1 MKSDNL
7 QPKFIQVLEIT
18 NLNIFY
24 SVFFMLRTLM
34 QWVPLLTFILKLF
47 TWEKMVRKH
56 NLDLMSCHIYCH
68 VFSSSTD

>member
-47 TWEKMVRKH
+47 TWENGQKTQFEFDVVPY
-56 NLDLMSCHIYCH
+56 LLPCLQ
-68 VFSSSTD
+68 F

>member
-34 QWVPLLTFILKLF
+34 QWVPLLTYIMKLF
-47 TWEKMVRKH
+47 TWENGQKTQFGFDVVPY
-56 NLDLMSCHIYCH
+56 LLPCLQ
-68 VFSSSTD
+68 F

>member
-47 TWEKMVRKH
+47 TWENGQKTQFRFDVVPY
-56 NLDLMSCHIYCH
+56 LLPCLQ
-68 VFSSSTD
+68 F